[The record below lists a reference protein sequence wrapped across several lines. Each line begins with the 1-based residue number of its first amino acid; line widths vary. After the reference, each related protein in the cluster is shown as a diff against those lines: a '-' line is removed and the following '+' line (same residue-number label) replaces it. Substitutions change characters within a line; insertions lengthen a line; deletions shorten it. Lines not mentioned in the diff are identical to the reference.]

1 MKNTNSFTSRA
12 STKVAGSTKKMTVE
26 KLMRPYTKPG
36 RCTIMRKLTK
46 PLGGFTPRMA
56 QYLQP

>member
-12 STKVAGSTKKMTVE
+12 STKACWSAKRMTVE
-26 KLMRPYTKPG
+26 KTMRPYTKAG
-36 RCTIMRKLTK
+36 KCTIMRRLTK
-46 PLGGFTPRMA
+46 PLGSFTPRMA